1 MKIMIFNSLYYPYRV
16 GGAEISVQLLAEELV
31 RIGHD
36 VKVITLHEKKSRLED
51 VLNGVKVVYLPLKN
65 IYWGFP
71 NKTKSKIKKLIW
83 HVRDCYNFGMK
94 KQALAELETFKPDV
108 VHTNNICGFSI
119 SVWDAVKKMDIKLV
133 HTSRDYYLFHPNST
147 LFKNGECMSPND
159 WSVKVWSLIKK
170 YKSKKV
176 DHYVGISEY
185 IAGLHTTSGY
195 FKKAERKVVYNSVDR
210 KPSVS
215 DVGFFKRIGFI
226 GRLSIEKGFDVFC
239 QLASNY
245 KNVEG
250 ISFLAAGN
258 FQNNNEGETLRLMA
272 QESLIKLLGYIS
284 LDSFLEQ
291 VDVIILPLKW
301 NEPFGRTVVECAMA
315 GKIVITSPMGSM
327 PELRDLLPNVIVTT
341 SMEDDFKEVIE
352 GKIALTTTLQ
362 YTNMFSPNKIANQY
376 LDIYK

>member
-1 MKIMIFNSLYYPYRV
+1 
-16 GGAEISVQLLAEELV
+16 
-31 RIGHD
+31 
-36 VKVITLHEKKSRLED
+36 
-51 VLNGVKVVYLPLKN
+51 
-65 IYWGFP
+65 
-71 NKTKSKIKKLIW
+71 
-83 HVRDCYNFGMK
+83 
-94 KQALAELETFKPDV
+94 
-108 VHTNNICGFSI
+108 
-119 SVWDAVKKMDIKLV
+119 
-133 HTSRDYYLFHPNST
+133 
-147 LFKNGECMSPND
+147 
-159 WSVKVWSLIKK
+159 
-170 YKSKKV
+170 KKV

-341 SMEDDFKEVIE
+341 SMEDDFKKVIE

-362 YTNMFSPNKIANQY
+362 YTNMFSPNK
-376 LDIYK
+376 